1 MIAEALGVPT
11 RNVSVT
17 VGLTS
22 KNKHV
27 LISGLS
33 GLEVKSKINDHAADH
48 KKGR

>member
-1 MIAEALGVPT
+1 MIAEALDVPT

-22 KNKHV
+22 KNKHIV
-27 LISGLS
+27 ISGLS
-33 GLEVKSKINDHAADH
+33 GSEVKSKIDDHAADH